1 MSNFLSYQNIDFRF
15 GDQNYYASNVSLSAQ
30 ASVDAVMLN
39 DGSLLDYAPNGAVI
53 GGLSV
58 DFYLTG
64 SLPSFLQITGTN
76 ESSVDVSFAG
86 VKIDQV
92 YAKSV
97 SFSVEPFQ
105 PIVISAEFD
114 WYGNVSV
121 ENFNEQS
128 KLTLQNKLIPDYIA
142 NGYKSF
148 ITTSNIEGVGFI
160 VSFDYN
166 MSCDRPAYFN
176 VDEVF
181 PFRVAKLNKKA
192 EMSIK
197 SNTLGDLLSIDG
209 KSAITN
215 ITLKDTYGT
224 SLEIFKVSGIL
235 TSQNYDISEGQY
247 LLASAKI
254 TQTISETKTLI

>member
-15 GDQNYYASNVSLSAQ
+15 GGQNYYANKVSLSAE
-30 ASVDAVMLN
+30 ASVDAVLVN
-39 DGSLLDYAPNGAVI
+39 DGSLLNYAPNGAVV

-76 ESSVDVSFAG
+76 ESPIDVSFAG
-86 VKIDQV
+86 VKINQV
-92 YAKSV
+92 YSKSL

-105 PIVISAEFD
+105 PIIISAEFD
-114 WYGNVSV
+114 WYGNVLL

-128 KLTLQNKLIPDYIA
+128 LITSTSKLIPDYIA

-148 ITTSNIEGVGFI
+148 MTTSSIEGVGFI

-176 VDEVF
+176 VDETV
-181 PFRVAKLNKKA
+181 PFRVGKLNKKA
-192 EMSIK
+192 DISIK
-197 SNTLGDLLSIDG
+197 SNTLGQLLSIEG

-224 SLEIFKVSGIL
+224 SLDVFKISGVL
-235 TSQNYDISEGQY
+235 TSQNYEISEGQY

-254 TQTISETKTLI
+254 SQVVPDIKTLV

>member
-30 ASVDAVMLN
+30 ASVDAVVLN
-39 DGSLLDYAPNGAVI
+39 DGSLLNYAPDGAVI

-86 VKIDQV
+86 VKIDKV

-128 KLTLQNKLIPDYIA
+128 KLTLQKYAIEYLE
-142 NGYKSF
+142 GY
-148 ITTSNIEGVGFI
+148 
-160 VSFDYN
+160 
-166 MSCDRPAYFN
+166 
-176 VDEVF
+176 
-181 PFRVAKLNKKA
+181 
-192 EMSIK
+192 
-197 SNTLGDLLSIDG
+197 
-209 KSAITN
+209 
-215 ITLKDTYGT
+215 
-224 SLEIFKVSGIL
+224 
-235 TSQNYDISEGQY
+235 
-247 LLASAKI
+247 
-254 TQTISETKTLI
+254 

>member
-30 ASVDAVMLN
+30 ASVDAVLLN
-39 DGSLLDYAPNGAVI
+39 DGSLLNYAPNGAVV

-76 ESSVDVSFAG
+76 ESPIDVSFAG
-86 VKIDQV
+86 V
-92 YAKSV
+92 YSKSL

-105 PIVISAEFD
+105 PIIISAEFD
-114 WYGNVSV
+114 WYGNVLL

-128 KLTLQNKLIPDYIA
+128 RSTLNNKLVPQYIA

-148 ITTSNIEGVGFI
+148 ITTNNIEGVGFI

-176 VDEVF
+176 VDEVV
-181 PFRVAKLNKKA
+181 PFRVAKLNKTS
-192 EMSIK
+192 ELSIK
-197 SNTLGDLLSIDG
+197 SNTLGKILSIDG

-224 SLEIFKVSGIL
+224 SLDVFNVSGVL
-235 TSQNYDISEGQY
+235 TNQNYEISEGQY

-254 TQTISETKTLI
+254 TQTIPETKTLI

>member
-15 GDQNYYASNVSLSAQ
+15 GNQNYYASNVSLSAE
-30 ASVDAVMLN
+30 ASVDAVLVN
-39 DGSLLDYAPNGAVI
+39 DGSLLKYAPDGAVV
-53 GGLSV
+53 GNLSV

-64 SLPSFLQITGTN
+64 ALPSFLQITGIN
-76 ESSVDVSFAG
+76 ESPVEVSFAG
-86 VKIDQV
+86 VKINEV
-92 YAKSV
+92 YAKSL

-105 PIVISAEFD
+105 PILISTAFD
-114 WYGNVSV
+114 WYGNVLV

-128 KLTLQNKLIPDYIA
+128 LTTLTSKLIPDYIA

-148 ITTSNIEGVGFI
+148 MTTSSIEGVGFI

-176 VDEVF
+176 VDEIV
-181 PFRVAKLNKKA
+181 PFRVGKLNKKA
-192 EMSIK
+192 DMSIK
-197 SNTLGDLLSIDG
+197 SNTLGEILSIEG

-215 ITLKDTYGT
+215 ITLKDILGT
-224 SLEIFKVSGIL
+224 SLDVFNISGVL
-235 TSQNYDISEGQY
+235 TSQNYEISEGQY

-254 TQTISETKTLI
+254 SQVVPDVKTLV

>member
-30 ASVDAVMLN
+30 ASVDAVLLN
-39 DGSLLDYAPNGAVI
+39 DGSLLNYAPNGAVV

-64 SLPSFLQITGTN
+64 SLPSFLQITGLN
-76 ESSVDVSFAG
+76 ESPIDVSFAG
-86 VKIDQV
+86 VKINQV
-92 YAKSV
+92 YSKSL

-105 PIVISAEFD
+105 PIIISAEFD
-114 WYGNVSV
+114 WYGNVLL

-128 KLTLQNKLIPDYIA
+128 KSTLQNKLVPQYIA

-148 ITTSNIEGVGFI
+148 ITTSDIEGVGFI

-176 VDEVF
+176 VDEVV
-181 PFRVAKLNKKA
+181 PFRVAKLNKTS
-192 EMSIK
+192 ELSIK
-197 SNTLGDLLSIDG
+197 SNTLGKILSIDG

-215 ITLKDTYGT
+215 ITLKDTYNT
-224 SLEIFKVSGIL
+224 SLDLFKVSGVL
-235 TSQNYDISEGQY
+235 TNQNYEISEGQY

-254 TQTISETKTLI
+254 TQTIPETKTLI